1 MSDCSD
7 MEYSSDNECEYDDYY
22 NTGLCADFSCI
33 DLVFVLGHIAL

>member
-22 NTGLCADFSCI
+22 NTGKYMREREREAQQYHPI
-33 DLVFVLGHIAL
+33 YQ